1 MISGPGRHD
10 SGHHDYGAASRR
22 HAGQTQVASTSSG
35 KRVITGILTPHGNR
49 RPLIIAGATAVCIT
63 GCTAAA
69 LPWAGTP
76 LLKIPSFVAMYA
88 VMLALIQ
95 GLTAYFLAVQWR
107 FTREP
112 FLAALASGF
121 GYVAVII
128 ICQLLVFPDV
138 LGNQGLVAAGP
149 QASIWMWVEWQAGFP
164 FIVFTGLLWRQ
175 YVPLRQWLAETPLAG
190 WLILCSGPAGAL
202 LIASWTIKFSDQLPE
217 LVNGTSYAALQ
228 HSWTSAVVIG
238 LTAAALAACVRVTKL
253 RDLLSLWLA
262 VALLAALGNAALT
275 LSGPVRYS
283 VGWYGGRSLSLLS
296 ASFVFCVLIFEYSML
311 YERLL
316 VVNARLSDLA
326 FYDALTGAFN
336 RGYFNEQ
343 ISREVRRAMRERT
356 PLSILMI
363 DVDHFKSY
371 NDVHGHQNGDIC
383 LSGIVNAVRDCI
395 FRPGDFVA
403 RYGGEEFIVVL
414 PQTSG
419 ENANLL
425 AMKIR
430 EKIAG
435 LNLRRLDTPERPVT
449 VSLGIA
455 TFDPD
460 VGHFGPEELIRR
472 ADYALYQA
480 KKNGRDQAKTY
491 AEAVASP
498 EPVRSGQHSFG
509 HSV

>member
-1 MISGPGRHD
+1 MISEPGRQ
-10 SGHHDYGAASRR
+10 DYGADSRR
-22 HAGQTQVASTSSG
+22 HAGQTRSG
-35 KRVITGILTPHGNR
+35 SARSGQRVVTGILTPHANR
-49 RPLIIAGATAVCIT
+49 RPLIIAGATALCIT

-69 LPWAGTP
+69 LPWAGRP
-76 LLKIPSFVAMYA
+76 LLNIPSFVAMCA

-112 FLAALASGF
+112 FLAALASGY

-128 ICQLLVFPDV
+128 ICQLLVFPDI
-138 LGNQGLVAAGP
+138 LGSRGLLDAGP

-175 YVPLRQWLAETPLAG
+175 YVPLRVWLAETPLAG
-190 WLILCSGPAGAL
+190 WMILASGPAAAL
-202 LIASWTIKFSDQLPE
+202 VIAGWTMKFSDQLPE
-217 LVNGTSYAALQ
+217 LVNGMSYVALQ
-228 HSWTSAVVIG
+228 HSWTSALVLV
-238 LTAAALAACVRVTKL
+238 LTGAALAACVRVTRL

-262 VALLAALGNAALT
+262 VALLAALGNAVLT
-275 LSGPVRYS
+275 LAGPERYS
-283 VGWYGGRSLSLLS
+283 AGWYGGRTLNLLS

-343 ISREVRRAMRERT
+343 FSREVRRATRERNA
-356 PLSILMI
+356 LSILMI

-371 NDVHGHQNGDIC
+371 NDVHGHQNGDLC
-383 LSGIVNAVRDCI
+383 LRNIVGAVRDCI

-419 ENANLL
+419 DNANLL
-425 AMKIR
+425 AIKIR
-430 EKIAG
+430 EKIAARD
-435 LNLRRLDTPERPVT
+435 LRRIDTPERPVT

-455 TFDPD
+455 TFDPAAEIL
-460 VGHFGPEELIRR
+460 GPDELIRR
-472 ADYALYQA
+472 ADHALYQA
-480 KKNGRDQAKTY
+480 KKHGRDQVQIYSGA
-491 AEAVASP
+491 AVSP
-498 EPVRSGQHSFG
+498 ELVRSGQQSFSHG
-509 HSV
+509 V